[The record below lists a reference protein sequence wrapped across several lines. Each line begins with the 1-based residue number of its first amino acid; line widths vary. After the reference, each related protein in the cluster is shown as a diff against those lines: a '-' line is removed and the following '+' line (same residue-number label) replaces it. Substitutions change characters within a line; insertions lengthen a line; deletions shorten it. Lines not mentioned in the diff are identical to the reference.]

1 VLPLSNIVYRQRL
14 GNDRV
19 SRRDKKERPM
29 RCNPA
34 EPRLTDVL
42 ADGAVRALMA
52 ADGVN
57 PARLEGLLRDMAQK
71 LANDRVLTRS
81 PA

>member
-1 VLPLSNIVYRQRL
+1 
-14 GNDRV
+14 
-19 SRRDKKERPM
+19 M

-34 EPRLTDVL
+34 EPTLADVL
-42 ADGAVRALMA
+42 SDGVVRAMMS

-57 PARLEGLLRDMAQK
+57 AARLEGLLRDMAQK

>member
-1 VLPLSNIVYRQRL
+1 
-14 GNDRV
+14 
-19 SRRDKKERPM
+19 M
-29 RCNPA
+29 RCNP

-57 PARLEGLLRDMAQK
+57 PARLEGLLRDVAQK
-71 LANDRVLTRS
+71 LANDRVLTRK

>member
-1 VLPLSNIVYRQRL
+1 
-14 GNDRV
+14 
-19 SRRDKKERPM
+19 M
-29 RCNPA
+29 RCSPA
-34 EPRLTDVL
+34 EPTLTDVL
-42 ADGAVRALMA
+42 ADGVVRAMMT

-71 LANDRVLTRS
+71 LANDRVLTRN

>member
-1 VLPLSNIVYRQRL
+1 
-14 GNDRV
+14 
-19 SRRDKKERPM
+19 M
-29 RCNPA
+29 RCNP
-34 EPRLTDVL
+34 EPQLSDVL

-57 PARLEGLLRDMAQK
+57 PARLEGLLRDVAQK
-71 LANDRVLTRS
+71 LANDRVLTRN

>member
-1 VLPLSNIVYRQRL
+1 
-14 GNDRV
+14 
-19 SRRDKKERPM
+19 M

-34 EPRLTDVL
+34 EPTLADVL
-42 ADGAVRALMA
+42 ADGVIRAMMT
-52 ADGVN
+52 ADGVK
-57 PARLEGLLRDMAQK
+57 PDRLEGLLRDMAQR

>member
-1 VLPLSNIVYRQRL
+1 
-14 GNDRV
+14 
-19 SRRDKKERPM
+19 M

-34 EPRLTDVL
+34 EPRLADVL
-42 ADGAVRALMA
+42 SDGVIRALMS

-57 PARLEGLLRDMAQK
+57 PARLEGFLRDMAQK
-71 LANDRVLTRS
+71 LATARVLTRN

>member
-1 VLPLSNIVYRQRL
+1 MN
-14 GNDRV
+14 
-19 SRRDKKERPM
+19 
-29 RCNPA
+29 CNPA
-34 EPRLTDVL
+34 EPRLADVL
-42 ADGAVRALMA
+42 SDGVIRALMS

-71 LANDRVLTRS
+71 LTGDRVLTRN

>member
-1 VLPLSNIVYRQRL
+1 
-14 GNDRV
+14 
-19 SRRDKKERPM
+19 M

-34 EPRLTDVL
+34 EPRLSDVL
-42 ADGAVRALMA
+42 SDGVVRAMMC
-52 ADGVN
+52 ADGVS
-57 PARLEGLLRDMAQK
+57 ADRLEGLLRDMAQK

>member
-1 VLPLSNIVYRQRL
+1 
-14 GNDRV
+14 
-19 SRRDKKERPM
+19 M

-52 ADGVN
+52 AEGVN
-57 PARLEGLLRDMAQK
+57 PARLEGLLREMAQK
-71 LANDRVLTRS
+71 LAHERVLTRN

>member
-1 VLPLSNIVYRQRL
+1 
-14 GNDRV
+14 
-19 SRRDKKERPM
+19 M

-34 EPRLTDVL
+34 EPRLSDVL
-42 ADGAVRALMA
+42 SDGVIRAIMS

-57 PARLEGLLRDMAQK
+57 PARLEGLLRDVAQR
-71 LANDRVLTRS
+71 LANDRVLTRK